1 MSTKLE
7 ALVWPLQ
14 IPMAPK
20 MVLVAMADQASDAG
34 ICVPATHSLTQ
45 RTCLDSKTVLAWVT
59 WLAEHDFIRPSGAMV
74 LEGNMPCYQIVTE
87 RLDPTATLPIQQAG
101 QPADVV
107 LMPIVGAGDGPD
119 QIPVPGEVLA
129 EIRQAFPDLNVAAEL
144 VKMRAYYVTNPA
156 KRKTKRGLGRA
167 VMFWME
173 RAQNSGRAG
182 QPAARSTASV
192 ADANARALEEARSMR
207 QGSPS

>member
-20 MVLVAMADQASDAG
+20 MVLLVLADQSSDTG
-34 ICVPATHSLTQ
+34 LCVPAAHSLTQ
-45 RTCLDSKTVLAWVT
+45 RTCLDSKTVLGWVT
-59 WLAEHDFIRPSGAMV
+59 WLAERDFIRPSGAMV
-74 LEGNMPCYQIVTE
+74 LEGGMPCYQIVVE
-87 RLDPTATLPIQQAG
+87 RLDPTATLPIRQAG
-101 QPADVV
+101 QPAGAV
-107 LMPIVGAGDGPD
+107 LMPIVGAGEGPAE
-119 QIPVPGEVLA
+119 IPVPDDVLA

-144 VKMRAYYVTNPA
+144 VKMRAYFVANPA

-167 VMFWME
+167 AMFWME

-182 QPAARSTASV
+182 QPAARGTASV
-192 ADANARALEEARSMR
+192 ADANARALAEARQLR
-207 QGSPS
+207 EGAT